1 MAIKLVDIVT
11 VMKSKWTYGDKFF
24 GYTEE
29 FNDNHNTQ
37 YPSILITPP
46 TSVPRSDSCETSI
59 IFEELMFFIKGEGVK
74 LISYFF
80 FIFLYYHPTSSVRL
94 NCSTYILN

>member
-1 MAIKLVDIVT
+1 MAIIRLNNIVT

-24 GYTEE
+24 GYTDE

-46 TSVPRSDSCETSI
+46 TSVFPEVSLNNGWEEYTFEIFFSD
-59 IFEELMFFIKGEGVK
+59 
-74 LISYFF
+74 
-80 FIFLYYHPTSSVRL
+80 LYNRL
-94 NCSTYILN
+94 NH